1 MKTLAEIKEI
11 LRAERPY
18 LAEKYGVTVVGVF
31 GSYVRGEQEPDSDI
45 DILIELERPTRI
57 SLLGLVELE
66 YYLSEL
72 VSSQKV
78 GAGLAP
84 AQAGNRKG
92 LPLPQD
98 IEKIRELLGTKV
110 DVAIKK
116 NLRKRI
122 GKRILDEVVPV

>member
-45 DILIELERPTRI
+45 DILIELERPPRI

-66 YYLSEL
+66 YYLS
-72 VSSQKV
+72 
-78 GAGLAP
+78 
-84 AQAGNRKG
+84 
-92 LPLPQD
+92 
-98 IEKIRELLGTKV
+98 ELLGTKV

-122 GKRILDEVVPV
+122 GQRILDEVVPV